1 LVEATI
7 GLLVG
12 YLGRKATGLV
22 DRAARDADVAF
33 DRKVGE
39 LYERVRSRLAQR
51 LDPQTVEAVAH
62 GRHEAIQALTNL
74 VANVADE
81 DPEFAAELHQRVKAL
96 EASKPP
102 WWCTAVSADRGP
114 VIIGGMSIHGGQ
126 HAASITNTNVYL
138 GGHSP
143 QDPTLPGRP
152 QP

>member
-1 LVEATI
+1 
-7 GLLVG
+7 LVG

-102 WWCTAVSADRGP
+102 WWCTAVSADRRP
-114 VIIGGMSIHGGQ
+114 VIIGGMSSHARSPHPDDPGTTGHAKDLAALSSDQGRRGG
-126 HAASITNTNVYL
+126 
-138 GGHSP
+138 
-143 QDPTLPGRP
+143 
-152 QP
+152 